1 MDGPVT
7 HQKDWRVSPTA
18 VATARFVVAAMP
30 IGYKLGVSRPA
41 A

>member
-7 HQKDWRVSPTA
+7 RQNDWIVRPTA
-18 VATARFVVAAMP
+18 VATERFVVAAMP
-30 IGYKLGVSRPA
+30 IGHKLGVSRPA